1 MNLPRFSF
9 FSLPNAW
16 SIRKTDINSCLAKQV
31 FWKVNIPTP
40 NKIKI
45 LITKWQ
51 KLMRSIGLICF
62 MYSIIPLKEKHTK
75 YILTGVDAALR
86 YKAVRTL
93 KIKKSKVYAFKLR
106 VVYKKGVFKYPKVFQ
121 CNNESEFKSDMT
133 RLLEKH
139 NVVIW
144 RTTKYKRPHTAFVK
158 VFLKQDE
165 RLTW

>member
-1 MNLPRFSF
+1 
-9 FSLPNAW
+9 
-16 SIRKTDINSCLAKQV
+16 
-31 FWKVNIPTP
+31 
-40 NKIKI
+40 
-45 LITKWQ
+45 
-51 KLMRSIGLICF
+51 

-139 NVVIW
+139 NVVI
-144 RTTKYKRPHTAFVK
+144 
-158 VFLKQDE
+158 
-165 RLTW
+165 